1 MGYGRNSGNNGLKNT
16 EPAPSEWDDQALWE
30 AVASWEDPSVLDD
43 QDIPEEPVPVMQLPP
58 KEQRPQRQDP
68 AEPEKPEST
77 GNPRAALLTAL
88 LLLLVSVGGLVWCA
102 TQYVMVGFRF
112 YPKHESVLDLRG
124 ESLSAAQYEKLKE
137 KLPDCVIYWDVRF
150 QGKRLPSDTE
160 ELTVTSLSQ
169 KDIIALDSFPSLK
182 TIDATGCTDYENLA
196 LLEARRPELELR
208 YQIVLGSSA
217 FSRDSQSITLDD
229 FSAEDLSR
237 LPYLHSLQTVT
248 VQGGSLDALKDL
260 QDYCHGAGISF
271 QVLLGEE
278 AVPDN
283 ARQAQASGSTDR
295 QLALLPLLT
304 QLEQLRLV
312 NPQALPETISALQK
326 SYPGIDISLELRV
339 GSETLDTDAEEVDLS
354 GVKLKNL
361 EQVESLMR
369 YLPNAKQLFL
379 GVQDS
384 ISNDDMAVFRERNR
398 DNYKVVWE
406 VRIGDKKTL
415 RTDITYFMP
424 GRDWAKGPVFGDD
437 ISYNLRYCEDLISVD
452 VGHLGSVKEVTWL
465 EGLVNLEYLI
475 LAHTDIRS
483 LDGIQN
489 CKKLKFLEVDWTG
502 IKDLTPLKECT
513 ALEDLN
519 IGHTA
524 ADITPLLEMPW
535 LKNIYMIFGNG
546 GDAWKL
552 SQALPDTHVVVSGTA
567 TVSSGWRRLPNYYA
581 MRDALHAYYMN

>member
-1 MGYGRNSGNNGLKNT
+1 MGYGKNAGKSGMENT
-16 EPAPSEWDDQALWE
+16 ETALPEWDDQALWE
-30 AVASWEDPSVLDD
+30 AVASWDDSSALDD
-43 QDIPEEPVPVMQLPP
+43 QDILEEYVPTRQLPP
-58 KEQRPQRQDP
+58 KERKPQRPNP
-68 AEPEKPEST
+68 VEPEETESARS
-77 GNPRAALLTAL
+77 PRAALLTAL
-88 LLLLVSVGGLVWCA
+88 LLLLVAAAGLIWCL

-112 YPKHESVLDLRG
+112 YPKHKPVLDLRG
-124 ESLSAAQYEKLKE
+124 ESLSAAQYEKLSE
-137 KLPDCVIYWDVRF
+137 KLPGCVIYWDVRF
-150 QGKRLPSDTE
+150 QGKRLPSDTT
-160 ELTVTSLSQ
+160 ELTLTSLSQ
-169 KDIIALDSFPSLK
+169 KDVLTLDSFPSLK
-182 TIDATGCTDYENLA
+182 TVDATACTDYENLA
-196 LLEARRPELELR
+196 ALEARRPELELR
-208 YQIVLGSSA
+208 YQIILGSGA
-217 FSRDSQSITLDD
+217 FPRDAQSITLNGIA
-229 FSAEDLSR
+229 AEDLPR
-237 LPYLHSLQTVT
+237 LPYLRNLQTVT
-248 VQGGSLDALKDL
+248 VQGGSLDTLKSL
-260 QDYCHGAGISF
+260 QDYCHGAGIAF

-283 ARQAQASGSTDR
+283 ARQAQASGSTDGE
-295 QLALLPLLT
+295 LALLPLLT
-304 QLEQLRLV
+304 QLERLCLV
-312 NPQALPETISALQK
+312 NPQAEPETISALEK
-326 SYPGIDISLELRV
+326 SYPNIDISLELQV
-339 GSETLDTDAEEVDLS
+339 GGETLEADAEEVDLS

-369 YLPNAKQLFL
+369 YLPDAKQLFL
-379 GVQDS
+379 GVQDG
-384 ISNDDMAVFRERNR
+384 IPNDDMAAFRERNR

-424 GRDWAKGPVFGDD
+424 GRDWARGPVFGDD

-483 LDGIQN
+483 LDGIQA

-502 IKDLTPLKECT
+502 IRNLTPLKECT

-546 GDAWKL
+546 GDAWTL
-552 SQALPDTHVVVSGTA
+552 SQALPDTHVVISGTA
-567 TVSSGWRRLPNYYA
+567 TVASGWRRLPNYYA